1 MENKITYELIAQA
14 NQSIKTIQIKRKD
27 KETGKTIAKDYAEV
41 NQRLK
46 AYRMVYPKGIIKPII
61 INLENGIC
69 VIQAEIY
76 DEEGKL
82 LSVATAQENQKSSYI
97 NQTNYIENC
106 ETSAVGR
113 ALGFAGFGIN
123 SSIASAEDIKNEI
136 DKEKYDEPMDDE
148 QLTIIANFNPNM
160 KDALK
165 KQFKK
170 DFTELTKKEAEATI
184 NSAIKKGL
192 IKTKEEQEKETK
204 EKEEVF

>member
-82 LSVATAQENQKSSYI
+82 LSVATAQ
-97 NQTNYIENC
+97 
-106 ETSAVGR
+106 
-113 ALGFAGFGIN
+113 
-123 SSIASAEDIKNEI
+123 
-136 DKEKYDEPMDDE
+136 
-148 QLTIIANFNPNM
+148 
-160 KDALK
+160 
-165 KQFKK
+165 
-170 DFTELTKKEAEATI
+170 
-184 NSAIKKGL
+184 
-192 IKTKEEQEKETK
+192 
-204 EKEEVF
+204 

>member
-113 ALGFAGFGIN
+113 ALGFAGLFSLLVNLPPIAPAKSELSIREPN
-123 SSIASAEDIKNEI
+123 ISFSSWIC
-136 DKEKYDEPMDDE
+136 
-148 QLTIIANFNPNM
+148 
-160 KDALK
+160 
-165 KQFKK
+165 
-170 DFTELTKKEAEATI
+170 
-184 NSAIKKGL
+184 
-192 IKTKEEQEKETK
+192 
-204 EKEEVF
+204 

>member
-1 MENKITYELIAQA
+1 MENKITYELIAKA

-69 VIQAEIY
+69 IIQAEIY

-148 QLTIIANFNPNM
+148 QLTIIANFSPNM

>member
-1 MENKITYELIAQA
+1 
-14 NQSIKTIQIKRKD
+14 
-27 KETGKTIAKDYAEV
+27 
-41 NQRLK
+41 
-46 AYRMVYPKGIIKPII
+46 
-61 INLENGIC
+61 
-69 VIQAEIY
+69 
-76 DEEGKL
+76 
-82 LSVATAQENQKSSYI
+82 
-97 NQTNYIENC
+97 
-106 ETSAVGR
+106 
-113 ALGFAGFGIN
+113 
-123 SSIASAEDIKNEI
+123 
-136 DKEKYDEPMDDE
+136 MDDE